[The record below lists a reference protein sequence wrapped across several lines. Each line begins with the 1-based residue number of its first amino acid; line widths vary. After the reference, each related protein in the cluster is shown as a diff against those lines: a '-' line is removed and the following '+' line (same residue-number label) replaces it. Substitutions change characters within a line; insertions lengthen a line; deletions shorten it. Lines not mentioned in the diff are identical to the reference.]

1 MPVNRTRRFEL
12 PGIQDLNKS
21 QDAALAL
28 PIEGQHLIIGGPGTG
43 KSVIALL
50 RSRRLLEEEGERR
63 YRFLAYNRLLD
74 QSSRHLFGNERPLL
88 SRTLLSWFQE
98 VWTAAFKGRVPT
110 KAPKPGSSFRE
121 IDWESVGNAVDSAN
135 ENGEW
140 VPLNE
145 RYKVP
150 LPFLVIDEGQD
161 MPPAFYGS
169 LAGFGFENFYVVADQ
184 NQQIDPENCSSRQ
197 NIEDALGLDPDE
209 TLELREN
216 YRNTRPIALLAHHF
230 YPGDPASPKP
240 LLPASK
246 PSAVTP
252 ELWHYGQGGSI
263 SFEEVLNRILQMA
276 DRDPRKLIGIIAPN
290 NKIREK
296 FVAGINAARPNLDNG
311 RPPLQTYVSGLH
323 EDLDFGHGGIMIINA
338 QSCKGLEFEIAI
350 LADIDAH
357 QPQNNKDLL
366 MKRFYVMVT
375 RARDQVIMLRCG
387 TPRPAINDL
396 LPNDPNILVEKADAE
411 SEEVDDIPF

>member
-1 MPVNRTRRFEL
+1 MPINRTRRFEL

-28 PIEGQHLIIGGPGTG
+28 PMEGQHLIIGGPGTG

-50 RSRRLLEEEGERR
+50 RARRLLEEEGERR

-74 QSSRHLFGNERPLL
+74 QSSRHLFGNEQALF

-110 KAPKPGSSFRE
+110 TAPKPGSTFRE
-121 IDWESVGNAVDSAN
+121 IDWESVSNAVDSAN

-145 RYKVP
+145 RYRAP

-161 MPPAFYGS
+161 MPPAFYRA
-169 LAGFGFENFYVVADQ
+169 LIGFGFENFYFMADQ

-197 NIEDALGLDPDE
+197 DIEDALGLEPE
-209 TLELREN
+209 EPLELREN
-216 YRNTRPIALLAHHF
+216 YRNTLPIALLAQHF

-252 ELWHYGQGGSI
+252 ELWIYGSEGTL
-263 SFEEVLNRILQMA
+263 SFEEVANRILQMA

-296 FVAGINAARPNLDNG
+296 FVDAINTARPRLDNG
-311 RPPLQTYVSGLH
+311 RPPIQTYVSGMQ
-323 EDLDFGHGGIMIINA
+323 ENLDFGHGGIMIINA

-357 QPQNNKDLL
+357 QPQNNQDLL
-366 MKRFYVMVT
+366 LKRFYVMVT

-387 TPRPAINDL
+387 TPRPAINEL
-396 LPNDPNILVEKADAE
+396 LPNDANILVARADVE
-411 SEEVDDIPF
+411 SELEDDIPF